1 MLSHNGL
8 DAEMAERIQQLS
20 DGEVGQLLVSSAKQL
35 RTGDNLR
42 REVHR
47 RMVQHCLDLLAER
60 GRAER

>member
-8 DAEMAERIQQLS
+8 DVEMAERIQQLS

>member
-60 GRAER
+60 GRR